1 MTGRQVVVVG
11 GGLAGVTAAIDL
23 REAGHEVTLLEARPR
38 LGGAASS
45 YQRGDLTIDN
55 GQHIIL
61 RCCEAY
67 QGLLGKLGATGLVS
81 FQPRFDVTVLA
92 PGNRVARLRRSGLPS
107 PLHMTGSLLR
117 YGMLPLRQRLAVARA
132 ALAMRFLDAGDARLD
147 ESSLGQWLTAHGQGE
162 LARRALWDLFIVS
175 ALNIAGDDASLQ
187 LAATVIKTALL
198 GAKDA
203 ADVGVA
209 TVPLGELHGTAPAAR
224 LTALGAQVRMNA
236 KVAAVHR
243 LAAGGFEVELGY
255 DGRETAGGA
264 EGSGGPNGPDQR
276 SVEADGVVLAV
287 PSAQASRL
295 AAEIGVVGA
304 GRWEGLGAS
313 PIVNVHV
320 IYDRQVTDQP
330 FVAAVDSPLQWVF
343 DKTRIA
349 GLKTGQYLAVSLSA
363 ADRYVGVPS
372 AQLRGQFLAEL
383 ARLFPAAANAQVV
396 DSFVTRERRATF
408 RQAPGCGALR
418 PGAAT
423 SVSGLVLAGS
433 WTDTGW
439 PDTME
444 GAVRSGHCAAQQLM
458 RELTPDYP
466 KSASPRSGSPRSG
479 SPRSDSPISD
489 SPNSD
494 SPNSDSPNSDYPR
507 SDRPT
512 EVAS

>member
-1 MTGRQVVVVG
+1 MTGRRVVVVG
-11 GGLAGVTAAIDL
+11 GGLAGITAAIDL

-45 YQRGDLTIDN
+45 YQRGNLTIDN
-55 GQHIIL
+55 GQHVIL

-67 QGLLGKLGATGLVS
+67 QGLLDKLGVAALVA

-117 YGMLPLRQRLAVARA
+117 YRMLPLPQRLAVARA
-132 ALAMRFLDAGDARLD
+132 ALAMRFLDADDARLD
-147 ESSLGQWLTAHGQGE
+147 ESSLGQWLIAHGQGE

-209 TVPLGELHGTAPAAR
+209 TVPLGELHGTATAAR
-224 LTALGAQVRMNA
+224 LTALGALVRTGA
-236 KVAAVHR
+236 KVSAVR
-243 LAAGGFEVELGY
+243 PVVGGGFEVELGP
-255 DGRETAGGA
+255 EA
-264 EGSGGPNGPDQR
+264 ESIAAQ
-276 SVEADGVVLAV
+276 AVVLAV

-295 AAEIGVVGA
+295 AADAGVVGA
-304 GRWEGLGAS
+304 GRWEELGAS
-313 PIVNVHV
+313 PIINVHV

-349 GLKTGQYLAVSLSA
+349 GLNIGQYLAVSVSA

-372 AQLRGQFLAEL
+372 AQLREEFLAEL

-466 KSASPRSGSPRSG
+466 ISDNPRSGSPKSGSPISDNPRSG
-479 SPRSDSPISD
+479 SPISGSPISGSPISD
-489 SPNSD
+489 SPKLSNSKLDYPISGDTRSD
-494 SPNSDSPNSDYPR
+494 SA
-507 SDRPT
+507 T

>member
-1 MTGRQVVVVG
+1 M
-11 GGLAGVTAAIDL
+11 
-23 REAGHEVTLLEARPR
+23 
-38 LGGAASS
+38 
-45 YQRGDLTIDN
+45 
-55 GQHIIL
+55 
-61 RCCEAY
+61 
-67 QGLLGKLGATGLVS
+67 
-81 FQPRFDVTVLA
+81 
-92 PGNRVARLRRSGLPS
+92 
-107 PLHMTGSLLR
+107 
-117 YGMLPLRQRLAVARA
+117 
-132 ALAMRFLDAGDARLD
+132 
-147 ESSLGQWLTAHGQGE
+147 
-162 LARRALWDLFIVS
+162 S

-209 TVPLGELHGTAPAAR
+209 TVPLGELHGTATAAR
-224 LTALGAQVRMNA
+224 LTALGALVRTGA
-236 KVAAVHR
+236 KVSAVR
-243 LAAGGFEVELGY
+243 PVVGGGFEVELGP
-255 DGRETAGGA
+255 EA
-264 EGSGGPNGPDQR
+264 ESIAAQ
-276 SVEADGVVLAV
+276 AVVLAV

-295 AAEIGVVGA
+295 AADAGVVGA
-304 GRWEGLGAS
+304 GRWEELGAS
-313 PIVNVHV
+313 PIINVHV

-349 GLKTGQYLAVSLSA
+349 GLNIGQYLAVSVSA

-372 AQLRGQFLAEL
+372 AQLREEFLAEL

-466 KSASPRSGSPRSG
+466 ISDNPRSGSPKSGSPISDNPRSG
-479 SPRSDSPISD
+479 SPISGSPISD
-489 SPNSD
+489 SPKLSNSKLDYPISGDTRSD
-494 SPNSDSPNSDYPR
+494 SA
-507 SDRPT
+507 T